1 MRCTLVIPFI
11 LLTHVLFAQKELTIK
26 ECEALFQ
33 KNNLSLLAG
42 QFNIDAAKA
51 NIIQAR
57 IWQQPVLSAEFNAI
71 NPENKTFFDVGKSG
85 QKALA
90 IQQLLYLGGKKKNEV
105 ELARRNAAI
114 ATLQFEDILRKLQ
127 LEIRSNFYSIYFN
140 QVKIESIRK
149 QIDNLDTLLN
159 EYTIQ
164 ANKGN
169 VALKEVVRLQYLS
182 LSFKSELVNIQKT
195 ILDNQE
201 NLKLLIAENSN
212 IIAKA
217 GEEEIKNKLNHQV
230 LYSESQLTA
239 IAMQKNPAFKIAER
253 REEYY
258 EFNVKFQKSLAVPD
272 LIAGAS
278 YDQRGGAFRNQVNM
292 TVGIPLPL
300 WNINKGNIRNATSQ
314 AAIAGVEKDQ
324 SILSLTASISNTLQ
338 SFNFQQKEY
347 NQTLYNFQN
356 FENVY
361 TGILQNFQKRNISLI
376 EFADFMESYNQSILF
391 LNETKKQIIIT
402 GENLNYLTNE
412 QVF

>member
-1 MRCTLVIPFI
+1 MRCTLVIPII
-11 LLTHVLFAQKELTIK
+11 LLTHVLFAQKELTIE

-114 ATLQFEDILRKLQ
+114 ATLQFEDMLRKLQ
-127 LEIRSNFYSIYFN
+127 FEIRSNFYSIYFN
-140 QVKIESIRK
+140 QIKIESIRK
-149 QIDNLDTLLN
+149 QINNLDTLLN
-159 EYTIQ
+159 AYTIQ

-169 VALKEVVRLQYLS
+169 VAMKEVVRLQYLS

-239 IAMQKNPAFKIAER
+239 MAMQKNPAFKIAEQ

-272 LIAGAS
+272 LVAGAS

-300 WNINKGNIRNATSQ
+300 WNINKGNIRNAASQ

-361 TGILQNFQKRNISLI
+361 SGILQNFQKRNISLI